1 MGMEVLTI
9 MAHLL
14 ISLSVL
20 FGYLYTVI
28 KGTPDTTLQNLL
40 LIIGGYW
47 FGAMGKTVLTK
58 PKAKDISGKGDESL

>member
-1 MGMEVLTI
+1 

-14 ISLSVL
+14 ISLCVL
-20 FGYLYTVI
+20 FAYLYTVV

-47 FGAMGKTVLTK
+47 FGAMGKTMLTRS
-58 PKAKDISGKGDESL
+58 KDNSGKGEPNE